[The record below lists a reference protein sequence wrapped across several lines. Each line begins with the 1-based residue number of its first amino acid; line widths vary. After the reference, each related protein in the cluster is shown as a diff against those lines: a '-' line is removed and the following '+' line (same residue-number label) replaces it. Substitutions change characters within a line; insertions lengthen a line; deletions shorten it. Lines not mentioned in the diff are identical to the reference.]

1 MGPCEVRHFR
11 IVYPMACVKSF
22 TQRSGAMCEGQA
34 AMLREFQ
41 MEATTAEAA
50 PAWTAR
56 DRPSYPSSAMASS
69 QRRLSAILHA
79 DVTGFVR
86 MMEGDEDL
94 TVRHLKSAQTELWRP
109 AIEIAGGTLVD
120 SAGDSLLAEFDSAL
134 AAVAAA
140 IDIQERMTRFNAML
154 DEERRLMLRIG
165 VHLGEII
172 VDEESGHIFGD
183 GVNLAARIQG
193 LAEPGG
199 IAVSRAVR
207 DVIEPQD
214 EYGLVD
220 GGEHQAKNVSRRLH
234 IYHVLARD
242 GASKRATASTVPQTT
257 LRFHG
262 ADLAGRKFG
271 FELAFDRLAKTK
283 EGFVI
288 GRDID
293 QCEAVLSHPTVSR
306 RHARLVIAANTL
318 QIEDLGSTNGT
329 SVDGAVV
336 NAGTLRPLQAGARLR
351 IGDIELSVRYG

>member
-1 MGPCEVRHFR
+1 
-11 IVYPMACVKSF
+11 MA
-22 TQRSGAMCEGQA
+22 T
-34 AMLREFQ
+34 
-41 MEATTAEAA
+41 
-50 PAWTAR
+50 
-56 DRPSYPSSAMASS
+56 S

-94 TVRHLKSAQTELWRP
+94 TVSHLKAAQTEVWRP
-109 AIEIAGGTLVD
+109 AIESAGGTLID
-120 SAGDSLLAEFDSAL
+120 HAGDSLLAEFDSAL
-134 AAVAAA
+134 AAVVAA
-140 IDIQERMTRFNAML
+140 IEIQERMAGFNAML

-165 VHLGEII
+165 VHLGEVIA
-172 VDEESGHIFGD
+172 DTDSGHIFGD

-207 DVIEPQD
+207 DVVEPQD
-214 EYGLVD
+214 AYALVD
-220 GGEHQAKNVSRRLH
+220 GGEHWAKNVSRRLH
-234 IYHVLARD
+234 IYHVHVRD
-242 GASKRATASTVPQTT
+242 GASTRATATVVPQTM

-262 ADLAGRKFG
+262 ADLAGREFA
-271 FELAFDRLAKTK
+271 FELAFDRLAKSR

-336 NAGTLRPLQAGARLR
+336 VAGIMRPLQAGARLR
-351 IGDIELSVRYG
+351 IGDIELSVGYG

>member
-1 MGPCEVRHFR
+1 M
-11 IVYPMACVKSF
+11 
-22 TQRSGAMCEGQA
+22 
-34 AMLREFQ
+34 
-41 MEATTAEAA
+41 TA
-50 PAWTAR
+50 
-56 DRPSYPSSAMASS
+56 S

-94 TVRHLKSAQTELWRP
+94 TVRHLKSAQTEVWRP
-109 AIEIAGGTLVD
+109 AIEVAGGTLID
-120 SAGDSLLAEFDSAL
+120 NAGDSLLAEFDSAL

-140 IDIQERMTRFNAML
+140 IDIQEHMAGFNAML
-154 DEERRLMLRIG
+154 DEDRRLMLRIG
-165 VHLGEII
+165 VHLGEVIA
-172 VDEESGHIFGD
+172 DENGHIFGD

-207 DVIEPQD
+207 DVTEPQD
-214 EYGLVD
+214 AYALVD
-220 GGEHQAKNVSRRLH
+220 GGEHRAKNVSRRLH
-234 IYHVLARD
+234 IYHVRVRD
-242 GASKRATASTVPQTT
+242 GAATRATAAAVPQTT

-262 ADLAGRKFG
+262 ADLSGREFG
-271 FELAFDRLAKTK
+271 FELAFDRLAKSR
-283 EGFVI
+283 EGFFI
-288 GRDID
+288 GRDAD

-336 NAGTLRPLQAGARLR
+336 IAGVLRPLQAGARLR
-351 IGDIELSVRYG
+351 IGDIELSVGYG

>member
-1 MGPCEVRHFR
+1 
-11 IVYPMACVKSF
+11 MA
-22 TQRSGAMCEGQA
+22 T
-34 AMLREFQ
+34 
-41 MEATTAEAA
+41 
-50 PAWTAR
+50 
-56 DRPSYPSSAMASS
+56 S

-94 TVRHLKSAQTELWRP
+94 TVSHLKAAQTEVWRP
-109 AIEIAGGTLVD
+109 AIERAGGTLID
-120 SAGDSLLAEFDSAL
+120 HAGDSLLAEFDSAL

-140 IDIQERMTRFNAML
+140 IEIQERMAGFNAML

-165 VHLGEII
+165 VHLGEVIA
-172 VDEESGHIFGD
+172 DTDSGHIFSD
-183 GVNLAARIQG
+183 GVNLAARIQ
-193 LAEPGG
+193 AEPGG

-207 DVIEPQD
+207 DVVKPQD
-214 EYGLVD
+214 AYALVD
-220 GGEHQAKNVSRRLH
+220 GGEHWAKNVSRRLH
-234 IYHVLARD
+234 IYHVHVRD
-242 GASKRATASTVPQTT
+242 GASTRATAAVVPQTT

-262 ADLAGRKFG
+262 ADLAGREFA
-271 FELAFDRLAKTK
+271 FELAFDRLAKSQ

-336 NAGTLRPLQAGARLR
+336 IAGILRPLQAGARLK
-351 IGDIELSVRYG
+351 IGDIELSVGYG

>member
-1 MGPCEVRHFR
+1 MTAFR
-11 IVYPMACVKSF
+11 QPDAD
-22 TQRSGAMCEGQA
+22 RSI
-34 AMLREFQ
+34 
-41 MEATTAEAA
+41 
-50 PAWTAR
+50 
-56 DRPSYPSSAMASS
+56 AMATS

-94 TVRHLKSAQTELWRP
+94 TVRHLKSAQTEVWRP
-109 AIEIAGGTLVD
+109 AIEVAGGTLVD
-120 SAGDSLLAEFDSAL
+120 NAGDSLLAEFGSAL

-140 IDIQERMTRFNAML
+140 IDIQEHMAGFNAAL

-165 VHLGEII
+165 VHLGEVIA
-172 VDEESGHIFGD
+172 DEESGHIFGD

-207 DVIEPQD
+207 DVIEPQ
-214 EYGLVD
+214 EAYALVD
-220 GGEHQAKNVSRRLH
+220 GGEHRAKNVSRRLH
-234 IYHVLARD
+234 IYHVRVRD
-242 GASKRATASTVPQTT
+242 GAATRATAAVVPQTT

-262 ADLAGRKFG
+262 ADLSGREFG
-271 FELAFDRLAKTK
+271 FELAFDRLAKSR
-283 EGFVI
+283 EGFFI
-288 GRDID
+288 GRDAD

-336 NAGTLRPLQAGARLR
+336 IAGVLRPLQAGARLR
-351 IGDIELSVRYG
+351 IGDIELSVGYG